1 MYVKTKQNMKFNN
14 DTIRE
19 AVNEWL
25 ENDESAETKYGH
37 ISNWDT
43 SEVTDMNELFMSAYE
58 FNQPI
63 GNWDVS
69 NVANMVGMFKSAV
82 IFNHPLNNW
91 DVSNVTYMSFM
102 FESAMS
108 YNQPLGDWDVSSVT
122 DMGDMFR
129 DAEEFNQSIGN
140 WDVSKVIDM
149 SSMFS
154 GAKAFNKSIGDWN
167 TSSVT
172 DVSYMFSG
180 AEAFNQDIS
189 AWNTS
194 SVTNMKN
201 MFFAAESFNQPI
213 GGWNV
218 SKVTDMSVMF
228 EGAGSFNESI
238 GNWDVSKVI
247 NMSHMF
253 CRAEAFNQS
262 LEKWDFSKVIDTS
275 NMFDEANI
283 NMISRYGKDEEKSI
297 DSEVLKTEFEVNGL
311 FFKQNKSGNFVAYHE
326 NGNKRIEYLNAD
338 INEDYE
344 YYSHFVPKM
353 VTNKDTKISTYDENG
368 KELKEVTIFLTPN
381 KGDSLI
387 VFKTAIDNYANF
399 HEGNFT
405 ETNYL
410 SNYINDRNHIINL
423 TGSNECDLKKYP
435 PVIISVPSQNVLR
448 SIAHFIP
455 DKKFVLIFRWE
466 NLSDDDWVRDN
477 DLLEK
482 QIISYDEIWRSAN
495 IIDDN
500 GDHLDEEI
508 LDFPG
513 SKTMQVNGRNWLN
526 QFCSYYDYLRLY
538 EEEVFNNL
546 EISYDNEENYTEDDI
561 PFEPS
566 LILDVEEYKRKIIF
580 K

>member
-1 MYVKTKQNMKFNN
+1 MKFNN
-14 DTIRE
+14 ETIRE
-19 AVNEWL
+19 AVKEWL

-108 YNQPLGDWDVSSVT
+108 YNQPLGDWDVSCVT

-154 GAKAFNKSIGDWN
+154 GAKAFNQSIGDWN

-213 GGWNV
+213 GGWN
-218 SKVTDMSVMF
+218 
-228 EGAGSFNESI
+228 
-238 GNWDVSKVI
+238 VSKVI

-311 FFKQNKSGNFVAYHE
+311 FFKQNKSRNFVAYHE

-344 YYSHFVPKM
+344 HYSHLCPKI
-353 VTNKDTKISTYDENG
+353 VANKDTKISTYDENS

-410 SNYINDRNHIINL
+410 SNYIKDRNHIINL

>member
-1 MYVKTKQNMKFNN
+1 
-14 DTIRE
+14 
-19 AVNEWL
+19 
-25 ENDESAETKYGH
+25 
-37 ISNWDT
+37 
-43 SEVTDMNELFMSAYE
+43 
-58 FNQPI
+58 
-63 GNWDVS
+63 
-69 NVANMVGMFKSAV
+69 
-82 IFNHPLNNW
+82 
-91 DVSNVTYMSFM
+91 
-102 FESAMS
+102 
-108 YNQPLGDWDVSSVT
+108 
-122 DMGDMFR
+122 
-129 DAEEFNQSIGN
+129 
-140 WDVSKVIDM
+140 
-149 SSMFS
+149 
-154 GAKAFNKSIGDWN
+154 
-167 TSSVT
+167 
-172 DVSYMFSG
+172 
-180 AEAFNQDIS
+180 
-189 AWNTS
+189 
-194 SVTNMKN
+194 
-201 MFFAAESFNQPI
+201 
-213 GGWNV
+213 
-218 SKVTDMSVMF
+218 
-228 EGAGSFNESI
+228 
-238 GNWDVSKVI
+238 
-247 NMSHMF
+247 MSHMF

-297 DSEVLKTEFEVNGL
+297 DSEVLETEFEVNGL

-495 IIDDN
+495 NIDDN
-500 GDHLDEEI
+500 GDHLDDEI

-526 QFCSYYDYLRLY
+526 QFCSYYDYDYLRLY

>member
-14 DTIRE
+14 ETIRE
-19 AVNEWL
+19 AVKEWL

-108 YNQPLGDWDVSSVT
+108 YNQPLGDWDVSCVT

-154 GAKAFNKSIGDWN
+154 GAKAFNQSIGDWN

-228 EGAGSFNESI
+228 EGASSFNESI

-247 NMSHMF
+247 NMSSMF

-311 FFKQNKSGNFVAYHE
+311 FFKQNKSRNFVAYHE

-344 YYSHFVPKM
+344 HYSHLCPKI
-353 VTNKDTKISTYDENG
+353 VANKDTKISTYDENS

-410 SNYINDRNHIINL
+410 SNYIKDRNHIINL

-538 EEEVFNNL
+538 EEEVFNSL

>member
-14 DTIRE
+14 ETIRE
-19 AVNEWL
+19 AVKEWL

-108 YNQPLGDWDVSSVT
+108 YNQPLGDWDVSCVT

-154 GAKAFNKSIGDWN
+154 GAKAFNQSIGDWN

-228 EGAGSFNESI
+228 EGASSFNESI

-247 NMSHMF
+247 NMSSMF

-311 FFKQNKSGNFVAYHE
+311 FFKQNKSRNFVAYHE

-344 YYSHFVPKM
+344 HYSHLCPKI
-353 VTNKDTKISTYDENG
+353 VANKDTKISTYDENG

-410 SNYINDRNHIINL
+410 SNYIKDRNHIINL

>member
-14 DTIRE
+14 ETIRE
-19 AVNEWL
+19 AVKEWL

-108 YNQPLGDWDVSSVT
+108 YNQPLGDWDVSCVT

-154 GAKAFNKSIGDWN
+154 GAKAFNQSIGDWN

-228 EGAGSFNESI
+228 EGASSFNESI

-311 FFKQNKSGNFVAYHE
+311 FFKQNKSRNFVAYHE

-338 INEDYE
+338 INKDYE
-344 YYSHFVPKM
+344 HYSHLCPKILA
-353 VTNKDTKISTYDENG
+353 NKDTKISTYDENG

>member
-14 DTIRE
+14 ETIRE
-19 AVNEWL
+19 AVKEWL

-108 YNQPLGDWDVSSVT
+108 YNQPLGDWDVSCVT

-154 GAKAFNKSIGDWN
+154 GAKAFNQSIGDWN

-228 EGAGSFNESI
+228 EGASSFNESI

-247 NMSHMF
+247 NMSSMF

-311 FFKQNKSGNFVAYHE
+311 FFKQNKSRNFVAYHE

-344 YYSHFVPKM
+344 HYSHLCPKI
-353 VTNKDTKISTYDENG
+353 VANKDTKISTYDENS

-410 SNYINDRNHIINL
+410 SNYIKDRNHIINL

>member
-14 DTIRE
+14 ETIRE
-19 AVNEWL
+19 AVKEWL

-108 YNQPLGDWDVSSVT
+108 YNQPLGDWDVSCVT

-154 GAKAFNKSIGDWN
+154 GAKAFNQSIGDWN

-228 EGAGSFNESI
+228 EGASSFNESI

-311 FFKQNKSGNFVAYHE
+311 FFKQNKSRNFVAYHE

-344 YYSHFVPKM
+344 HYSHLCPKI
-353 VTNKDTKISTYDENG
+353 VANKDTKISTYDENS

-410 SNYINDRNHIINL
+410 SNYIKDRNHIINL